1 MTSIANKNAHRAV
14 SASVKSADK
23 SVVINKRSI
32 GALCESAGAAVE
44 LQAETIEVVPELP
57 TFNHGD
63 DDDEDDDSGD
73 DFSEYS
79 DENDTTMAASRH
91 PFQLNN
97 MDDDNEEPFDEYGKK
112 KYNKLICYCFI
123 F

>member
-1 MTSIANKNAHRAV
+1 MTSIANKNAHSAV
-14 SASVKSADK
+14 SASLKSANK
-23 SVVINKRSI
+23 SVINKHSI
-32 GALCESAGAAVE
+32 GAMCESAAAAAE

-63 DDDEDDDSGD
+63 DDDDSGD

-79 DENDTTMAASRH
+79 DENETAMAASRDSLH
-91 PFQLNN
+91 LNN

-112 KYNKLICYCFI
+112 IQ
-123 F
+123 